1 MSSAYFNIRGVVE
14 GFYGFYYTHQERMA
28 LLRYMGQHGFNMY
41 LYAPKNDRHHR
52 DRWRDPYPPQSRVL
66 FSETIQV
73 AIKNEIRFCYGIS
86 PGTSVCYSSTEDF
99 RSITDKFIYF
109 YDLGVRSFSLL
120 LDDILPEFIYSEDR
134 DRYESYA
141 HAHADL
147 CNRMYVWL
155 KDRDEGCELSMCP
168 TDYADTPPFSMYTK
182 TLGQM
187 LNPEIMIMYTGVQVC
202 AREIRGIDA
211 KAYGEAI
218 KRKPLIWDNYPVNDG
233 EMAADLHLGPIQ
245 GRDPELYK
253 QVCGVLINPMNQMEA
268 SKIALATYANYMAD
282 PIIYDAQASWELALE
297 EAAGLQYA
305 PALRLMAE
313 NALKSP
319 LKIHNAVRLESLV
332 SAVME
337 ALKAG
342 VSSIEDPAKAA
353 LDDYLNQIDQASYT
367 LANYMQND
375 ALRSELL
382 PWLEL
387 WDWWRRLGKSTIR
400 ALNLRETD
408 SDFQIAIRDI
418 QTARRAIQKHPK
430 RIMGNSL
437 MSLAEWISERSHA
450 D

>member
-1 MSSAYFNIRGVVE
+1 
-14 GFYGFYYTHQERMA
+14 
-28 LLRYMGQHGFNMY
+28 
-41 LYAPKNDRHHR
+41 
-52 DRWRDPYPPQSRVL
+52 
-66 FSETIQV
+66 
-73 AIKNEIRFCYGIS
+73 
-86 PGTSVCYSSTEDF
+86 
-99 RSITDKFIYF
+99 
-109 YDLGVRSFSLL
+109 
-120 LDDILPEFIYSEDR
+120 
-134 DRYESYA
+134 
-141 HAHADL
+141 
-147 CNRMYVWL
+147 
-155 KDRDEGCELSMCP
+155 
-168 TDYADTPPFSMYTK
+168 
-182 TLGQM
+182 
-187 LNPEIMIMYTGVQVC
+187 
-202 AREIRGIDA
+202 
-211 KAYGEAI
+211 
-218 KRKPLIWDNYPVNDG
+218 
-233 EMAADLHLGPIQ
+233 
-245 GRDPELYK
+245 
-253 QVCGVLINPMNQMEA
+253 MNQMEA